1 LPPAPA
7 QGSVGV
13 RCDEEPVKLYQ
24 TYASPFPTRVRLLLL
39 AKGLDVEIIEPPG
52 FHAST
57 ESKGEYLKI
66 NPIGRVPTL
75 VLDDGR
81 ALPESEVICEYLED
95 AWPEPSLRPVDPWAR
110 ARMRLLSRICDFYVV
125 MAMVPLFS
133 LAGRS
138 RRHWEPAIVEA
149 AVGKLAEALGYLED
163 YIGEDGYA
171 VGRALTQAD
180 GAIAPQLVLAR
191 EWIPG
196 LFGTP
201 DPLEKLP
208 RLAAYW
214 RAIQT
219 NPLAARLIEET
230 REAIRAEQERS
241 RALASRPA

>member
-1 LPPAPA
+1 M
-7 QGSVGV
+7 
-13 RCDEEPVKLYQ
+13 KLFQ
-24 TYASPFPTRVRLLLL
+24 TYASPFPTRVRLLLY
-39 AKGLDVEIIEPPG
+39 AKGIEVEIIEPPG
-52 FHAST
+52 FHSSA
-57 ESKGEYLKI
+57 ESKGYYLEI

-95 AWPEPSLRPVDPWAR
+95 AYPEPSLRPADPWGR

-138 RRHWEPAIVEA
+138 RRHWEPAVVTA
-149 AVGKLAEALGYLED
+149 AAGKIAEALGFLEE

-171 VGRALTQAD
+171 VGGALTQAD
-180 GAIAPQLVLAR
+180 GAIAPQLVLAC

-201 DPLEKLP
+201 DPLAGLP
-208 RLAAYW
+208 KLAAYW

-219 NPLAARLIEET
+219 DPLAARLITQT
-230 REAIRAEQERS
+230 RDAIAEQQAAAKA
-241 RALASRPA
+241 RASGAS